1 MTIAVSVQRSRMIYL
16 DYQATT
22 PLAPEAK
29 EAMLPWLGGPDS
41 DGFGNPHSSH
51 RLGRKAEAAVE
62 VAREQ
67 VAALFPPGGTVVFT
81 GSATEALNLALR
93 GCEPV
98 RAGKPIAVSAIE
110 HSAVL
115 NTVKALRP
123 DCTVLPVDRD
133 GLVDPQAELPDGLGV
148 LSVMQVNNEIGT
160 IQPIADLA
168 QRARSM
174 GALVVCDAVQ
184 AAGKME
190 IADADLIAITGH
202 KFYGPKG
209 VGALWI
215 RDGVEL
221 APYLTGGGQEA
232 GIRSGTLSPALC
244 VGLGAAAKVAL
255 ECMAEDEV
263 HVSALFD
270 RGRELFDGWQLNGSA
285 THRYRGNLNIRR
297 DDLDV
302 ARLMSDVREVC
313 FSAGSACASEAR
325 KPSRVLTAI
334 GLSLEQA
341 RGSIR
346 LGFGRYTTPEEFEQG
361 AGLILEAARLQ
372 D

>member
-1 MTIAVSVQRSRMIYL
+1 MIYL

-29 EAMLPWLGGPDS
+29 EAMLPWLGGADS

-67 VAALFPPGGTVVFT
+67 VAALFSKGGTVVFT

-98 RAGKPIAVSAIE
+98 RAGKRIAVSAIE

-115 NTVKALRP
+115 NTAMALDP
-123 DCTVLPVDRD
+123 ACTILPVDRD
-133 GLVDPQAELPDGLGV
+133 GLVDPQGELPQGLGV
-148 LSVMQVNNEIGT
+148 LAVMQVNNEIGT
-160 IQPIADLA
+160 VQPVADLA
-168 QRARSM
+168 ERARAK
-174 GALVVCDAVQ
+174 GALFVCDAVQ
-184 AAGKME
+184 AAGKMA
-190 IADADLIAITGH
+190 IAEADLIAVTGH

-232 GIRSGTLSPALC
+232 GVRSGTLSPALC
-244 VGLGAAAKVAL
+244 AGLGAAAKVAL
-255 ECMAEDEV
+255 DTIEEDEA
-263 HVSALFD
+263 HVGALFA
-270 RGRELFDGWQLNGSA
+270 RGRELFAGWQLNGSA
-285 THRYRGNLNIRR
+285 THRYKGNLNIRR
-297 DDLDV
+297 EGLDV
-302 ARLMSDVREVC
+302 ARLMSDARQVC
-313 FSAGSACASEAR
+313 FSAGSACASESG
-325 KPSRVLTAI
+325 KPSRVLSAI
-334 GLSLEQA
+334 GLSPAES

-346 LGFGRYTTPEEFEQG
+346 LGFGRYTTMAEFEEG
-361 AGLILEAARLQ
+361 AGLILEAARAQ
-372 D
+372 E

>member
-1 MTIAVSVQRSRMIYL
+1 MIYL

-29 EAMLPWLGGPDS
+29 EAMLPWLGGADS

-67 VAALFPPGGTVVFT
+67 VAALFPRGGRVVFT

-115 NTVKALRP
+115 NTAKALQP
-123 DCTVLPVDRD
+123 DCTVLPVDRV
-133 GLVDPQAELPDGLGV
+133 GLVDPQAALPEGLGV

-160 IQPIADLA
+160 IQPVAALNE
-168 QRARSM
+168 RARAM

-184 AAGKME
+184 AAGKMQV
-190 IADADLIAITGH
+190 ADADLIAITGH
-202 KFYGPKG
+202 KFCGPKG
-209 VGALWI
+209 IGALWI

-221 APYLTGGGQEA
+221 EPIITGGGQEA

-244 VGLGAAAKVAL
+244 AGLGAAARLAL
-255 ECMAEDEV
+255 ESMAEDEV
-263 HVSALFD
+263 RVAELFD
-270 RGRELFDGWQLNGSA
+270 LGRTLFDGWELNGSA

-297 DDLDV
+297 KDV
-302 ARLMSDVREVC
+302 DATRLMSDVRDVM
-313 FSAGSACASEAR
+313 FSAGSACASESR
-325 KPSRVLTAI
+325 KPSRSLAAI
-334 GLSLEQA
+334 GLTPEES

-346 LGFGRYTTPEEFEQG
+346 LGFGRYTTLDEFEKG
-361 AGLILEAARLQ
+361 AGLILEAARRQ
-372 D
+372 G

>member
-1 MTIAVSVQRSRMIYL
+1 MIYL

-22 PLAPEAK
+22 PLAPEAR
-29 EAMLPWLGGPDS
+29 EAMLRWLDGPEG

-51 RLGRKAEAAVE
+51 RLGRKAEAAVDI
-62 VAREQ
+62 AREQ
-67 VAALFPPGGTVVFT
+67 VAALFPRGGTVVFT

-93 GCEPV
+93 GCDPV
-98 RAGKPIAVSAIE
+98 LSGKPIAVSAIE

-115 NTVKALRP
+115 NTARALDP

-133 GLVDPQAELPDGLGV
+133 GLVDPQVELPEGLGV
-148 LSVMQVNNEIGT
+148 LAVMQVNNEIGT
-160 IQPIADLA
+160 VQPVADLA
-168 QRARSM
+168 ERARAA
-174 GALVVCDAVQ
+174 GALFVCDAVQ
-184 AAGKME
+184 AAGKMAVAE
-190 IADADLIAITGH
+190 ADLIAVTGH

-232 GIRSGTLSPALC
+232 GVRSGTLSPALC
-244 VGLGAAAKVAL
+244 AGLGAAAQVAL
-255 ECMAEDEV
+255 DTIAEDEA
-263 HVSALFD
+263 HVGALFE
-270 RGRELFDGWQLNGSA
+270 RGRELFAGWELNGSA

-297 DDLDV
+297 EGLDV
-302 ARLMSDVREVC
+302 ARLMSDVRDVC
-313 FSAGSACASEAR
+313 FSAGSACASEAK

-334 GLSLEQA
+334 GLSVEQA

-346 LGFGRYTTPEEFEQG
+346 LGFGRYTTLDQFEEG
-361 AGLILEAARLQ
+361 AGRILEAARLQ